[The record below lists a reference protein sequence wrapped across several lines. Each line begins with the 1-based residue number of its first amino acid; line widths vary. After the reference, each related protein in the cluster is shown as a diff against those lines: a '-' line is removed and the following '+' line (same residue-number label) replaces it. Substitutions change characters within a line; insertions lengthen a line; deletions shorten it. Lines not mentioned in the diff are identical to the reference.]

1 MSASQAHDLLAMY
14 DHVETDGAHT
24 VVAVEL
30 HHRLCLTSGS
40 RFGCDPLRM
49 LEDLQL
55 QAPPPGSSSEGPLQ
69 VEERAPAALVGHWRV
84 WQ

>member
-1 MSASQAHDLLAMY
+1 MSASKAHDLVAM
-14 DHVETDGAHT
+14 HELVATDGAHT

-49 LEDLQL
+49 LEDPQL
-55 QAPPPGSSSEGPLQ
+55 EEPLQ
-69 VEERAPAALVGHWRV
+69 VEVHAPAALVGHWRF

>member
-55 QAPPPGSSSEGPLQ
+55 EEPLQ

-84 WQ
+84 WQQE